1 MRRVTAC
8 LVVAF
13 IGLLVWYY
21 DRDLLHFF
29 GWDTQTS
36 DNYAAWSSSVPVFVT
51 AAGYTSLVASVVHRF
66 NCHQKGCWR
75 PGRHQ
80 IGSGVWCNK
89 HEANAR
95 PERSIEEILLAI
107 EAKLPDLRETP
118 DAP

>member
-8 LVVAF
+8 LVLT
-13 IGLLVWYY
+13 GLGIFAS
-21 DRDLLHFF
+21 LHWLKIMHFL
-29 GWDTQTS
+29 GWDGQTS
-36 DNYAAWSSSVPVFVT
+36 DYYAAWSSSIPAMIT
-51 AAGYTSLVASVVHRF
+51 AVGYTGLIASVVHRF

-95 PERSIEEILLAI
+95 PERTVEELLELILAR
-107 EAKLPDLRETP
+107 LPEPPR
-118 DAP
+118 